1 MINPYA
7 ANACRKNM
15 KSLIISTDNMI
26 DETCVPPYRLSKALS
41 ITNKSERARSLCA
54 GYLLGRALKENSIP
68 MDIEPEYNNGKPY
81 YAGYPDFRFNLS
93 HSGKYAAI
101 VYNSEGIDVGI
112 DIQEKRPYRSSLSG
126 KVAGPKDTVTDILM
140 LWTIKEAYS
149 KLTGRGIVMDFT
161 KITYVNNRIEDLS
174 GNVLAYAIVRENND
188 CYVCAVSKSEDVL
201 NLTFD

>member
-1 MINPYA
+1 M
-7 ANACRKNM
+7 
-15 KSLIISTDNMI
+15 
-26 DETCVPPYRLSKALS
+26 
-41 ITNKSERARSLCA
+41 
-54 GYLLGRALKENSIP
+54 P

-112 DIQEKRPYRSSLSG
+112 DIQEKRPYRPSLSG

-149 KLTGRGIVMDFT
+149 KLTGRGIVMST
-161 KITYVNNRIEDLS
+161 WGCGLMPWLLL
-174 GNVLAYAIVRENND
+174 LAQRQHWAKWHM
-188 CYVCAVSKSEDVL
+188 A
-201 NLTFD
+201 